1 MDLNSHE
8 KFLSNIEFLQKENDA
23 LKKEQ
28 VATLK
33 KLEFAEA
40 KENQMFEHQIE
51 MAKMIFK
58 LDKIRQD
65 DKAKISRL
73 ESEFDALKEL
83 YRQQILHQNNLKEA
97 INDASVQMAV
107 FKKQKEEESNEA
119 KAKISKL
126 ESEFAALKQLY
137 RQQIV
142 HQNKLQAKIAKNE
155 ADHEIS
161 TEELLKT
168 IKNLKQKYEDLKND
182 IQAKNSVKLPKDP
195 FLTEE
200 AWCKLKWGQNDE
212 NIFLGDVTKF
222 RLNPA
227 DIQTA
232 QNFHQPLA
240 YHLNWWLKLNKTET
254 GRLFL
259 KKPEIIKYRN
269 DVCLAINRRF
279 RECMDPWLL
288 KPLRQN

>member
-1 MDLNSHE
+1 MDLNSNE
-8 KFLSNIEFLQKENDA
+8 MFLSKIELLQKENDA
-23 LKKEQ
+23 LKEER
-28 VATLK
+28 VASLQ
-33 KLEFAEA
+33 KLELAEA

-51 MAKMIFK
+51 MAKMICK

-65 DKAKISRL
+65 DKAKISKL
-73 ESEFDALKEL
+73 ESEFAALKEL
-83 YRQQILHQNNLKEA
+83 YRQQTVHQNKLQEA

-107 FKKQKEEESNEA
+107 FKKQKEEEFNAA
-119 KAKISKL
+119 KAKIEKL
-126 ESEFAALKQLY
+126 ESEFAACKQLY

-142 HQNKLQAKIAKNE
+142 HQNQLQAKIAKNE
-155 ADHEIS
+155 SDHEIA
-161 TEELLKT
+161 TGDLQAT
-168 IKNLKQKYEDLKND
+168 IEYWKRKYQDLKNNV
-182 IQAKNSVKLPKDP
+182 QAQNSVKLPKDP

-222 RLNPA
+222 RLNPS
-227 DIQTA
+227 DIKTA

-240 YHLNWWLKLNKTET
+240 YHLNWWLKLYKTER
-254 GRLFL
+254 GRQFL

-279 RECMDPWLL
+279 RERMAPWLL
-288 KPLRQN
+288 KPLRQQ